1 MSQEPESGNNNEART
16 AMDRIKSQLL
26 ALESKLPEPV
36 RLQLVNLSA
45 RWRAESRRTQS
56 VIAGGAG
63 VLLLLFFLKSS
74 RLDLSNSIVDKT
86 VFLFI
91 YSYLT

>member
-45 RWRAESRRTQS
+45 RWRAASRRTQS

-63 VLLLLFFLKSS
+63 VLLFLFF
-74 RLDLSNSIVDKT
+74 
-86 VFLFI
+86 FLGK
-91 YSYLT
+91 